1 MNQPTFTST
10 VIRYQNGDLR
20 GVEVRAVHVGSDS
33 QEEAQQLRSLNIL
46 HGVLRT
52 ALTDATLDER
62 ARLGLRRITRDGLAT
77 RTRGLLHVLNAVNN
91 AGRVGV
97 WQQQQ
102 LIRLSEITTEFLLEI
117 IEDIANSN
125 DVIKV
130 SGARLQLTP
139 PPRSGDRSGVDLL
152 LRRSHLH

>member
-10 VIRYQNGDLR
+10 VIRFQNGDLR

-46 HGVLRT
+46 HRVLIRAIT
-52 ALTDATLDER
+52 NAALAER
-62 ARLGLRRITRDGLAT
+62 ARLGLARVTRNGLVT

-91 AGRVGV
+91 VGRVGM

-102 LIRLSEITTEFLLEI
+102 LIRLSEISTEFLLEI
-117 IEDIANSN
+117 IEDIVNSN

-130 SGARLQLTP
+130 GASSCLY
-139 PPRSGDRSGVDLL
+139 
-152 LRRSHLH
+152 